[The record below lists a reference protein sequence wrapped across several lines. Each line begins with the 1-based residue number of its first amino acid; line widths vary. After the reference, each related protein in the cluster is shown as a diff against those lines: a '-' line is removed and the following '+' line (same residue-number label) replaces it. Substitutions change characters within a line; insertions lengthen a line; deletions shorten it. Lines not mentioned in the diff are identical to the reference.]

1 MSQARISFYVL
12 SGSEQRTRLSYACRL
27 MEKAWKLQHRIHAHA
42 DDGSMA
48 RALDELLWT
57 FRQGSFVP
65 HEILA
70 ANGQPLAPITI
81 GAAEIAAGEPPPAD
95 LLVNLATEV
104 PPFFDR
110 FPRIVEII
118 DGTAAGRTA
127 GRARHRFY
135 RDHGLEPETHEVS

>member
-27 MEKAWKLQHRIHAHA
+27 MEKAWILRHRIHAHT

-48 RALDELLWT
+48 RALDDLLWT

-65 HEILA
+65 HEVLA
-70 ANGQPLAPITI
+70 ANSQPLTI
-81 GAAEIAAGEPPPAD
+81 GAAEIAAGDPPAAD
-95 LLVNLATEV
+95 LLVNLAIEV

-118 DGTAAGRTA
+118 DGTAAGREA

-135 RDHGLEPETHEVS
+135 RNLGLEPETHEVS